1 MLNES
6 RELQRLHEGFRF
18 FSYLILFLTLYIDQ
32 LVWFREQGLY
42 IPEFSMVLEK
52 ILQIEF
58 LANTLWAKTVCI
70 AFLAIT
76 CIGTKAK
83 KDRDQYM

>member
-18 FSYLILFLTLYIDQ
+18 FSYLILFLTVYIDQ

-52 ILQIEF
+52 ILEF
-58 LANTLWAKTVCI
+58 EILANT
-70 AFLAIT
+70 F
-76 CIGTKAK
+76 
-83 KDRDQYM
+83 